1 MFLTDNNKPIHR
13 SDIIWRTDLSEL
25 NIKFIVSDNF
35 INHSWDKE
43 PEESWNTLK
52 KQRAQQLRDSYD
64 YIIVYFSGGSDSI
77 TVVNSF
83 LDNNLLID
91 EIVINGYSEIPDIRV
106 NGNYA
111 INYLKSRHYTG
122 KITFNDLT
130 SDKLIKIYNNEKL
143 DAFNNGQGSAACNL
157 RTNIEWF
164 EQNNIIKQHIRKSNI
179 AHVYGGITPI
189 IEKIDNHYYNII
201 SPKIFLLP
209 STQFNNIQFF
219 TTEEFPSLHAK
230 QCHILVRYMEKH
242 NINRLVE
249 NESVEQAHIIRLNV
263 RDEANP
269 LLYFSKENL
278 GSKNFYLNGGE
289 RLVFN
294 QYYKQKNTTLL
305 HRYMNS
311 KLTTFLKNP
320 YIDLKLVKMEDLKLL
335 LN

>member
-1 MFLTDNNKPIHR
+1 
-13 SDIIWRTDLSEL
+13 
-25 NIKFIVSDNF
+25 
-35 INHSWDKE
+35 
-43 PEESWNTLK
+43 
-52 KQRAQQLRDSYD
+52 
-64 YIIVYFSGGSDSI
+64 
-77 TVVNSF
+77 
-83 LDNNLLID
+83 
-91 EIVINGYSEIPDIRV
+91 
-106 NGNYA
+106 
-111 INYLKSRHYTG
+111 
-122 KITFNDLT
+122 
-130 SDKLIKIYNNEKL
+130 
-143 DAFNNGQGSAACNL
+143 
-157 RTNIEWF
+157 
-164 EQNNIIKQHIRKSNI
+164 
-179 AHVYGGITPI
+179 
-189 IEKIDNHYYNII
+189 
-201 SPKIFLLP
+201 
-209 STQFNNIQFF
+209 
-219 TTEEFPSLHAK
+219 
-230 QCHILVRYMEKH
+230 MEKH